1 MISVKEYTDSYNR
14 WTKMLQNEA
23 RRIRDSAECR
33 KRIMR
38 NIESAPYGELL
49 VDAAKC
55 IADLTGD
62 SVFYQTV
69 KAKVRN
75 DNDR

>member
-1 MISVKEYTDSYNR
+1 MTIREYTQAYNR

-38 NIESAPYGELL
+38 DIESAPYGELL

-62 SVFYQTV
+62 SVFYHTV

-75 DNDR
+75 DK